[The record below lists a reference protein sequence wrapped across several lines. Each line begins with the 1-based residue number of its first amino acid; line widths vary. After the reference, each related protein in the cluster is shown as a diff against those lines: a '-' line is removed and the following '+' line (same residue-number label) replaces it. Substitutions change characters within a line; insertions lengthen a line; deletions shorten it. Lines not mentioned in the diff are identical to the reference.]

1 MRKLALSLAV
11 GCCLIAAAPV
21 LAATSCFD
29 WSCVLGGCDFD
40 ASCSSASPFIWRY
53 SFDYGD
59 GTGSGLTSN
68 PVQEHGYSEN
78 QGQKTVTLWVLYWS
92 EPGETEASCTI
103 DIGYTVGPI
112 EPLTGRCSFSD

>member
-1 MRKLALSLAV
+1 MLFAIV
-11 GCCLIAAAPV
+11 GCLASAAPAA
-21 LAATSCFD
+21 AATSCFD

-59 GTGSGLTSN
+59 GSGSGLTSN
-68 PVQEHGYSEN
+68 PVQQHDYANN
-78 QGQKTVTLWVLYWS
+78 QGQETVTLYILYWS
-92 EPGETEASCTI
+92 EPGETAAQCTI

-112 EPLTGRCSFSD
+112 EPLTGRCSHTD